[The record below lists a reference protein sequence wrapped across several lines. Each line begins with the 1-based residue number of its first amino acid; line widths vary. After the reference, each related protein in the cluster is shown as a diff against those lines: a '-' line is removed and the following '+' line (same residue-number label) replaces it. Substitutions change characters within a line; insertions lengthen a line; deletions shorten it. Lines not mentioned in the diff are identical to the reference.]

1 MSITIKGKIMK
12 KIAGII
18 TLALFVFLTSVS
30 CRTKANCDAYNGMN
44 QTEKAG
50 R

>member
-1 MSITIKGKIMK
+1 MK
-12 KIAGII
+12 KILGIF
-18 TLALFVFLTSVS
+18 AVVLFVLLVSVS